1 MKGVET
7 AKATLQRGCRRLLGK
22 EQTLKFSTFFPGVTD
37 SFRGQW
43 GPWEARHCGGTTIPR
58 LISPCN
64 PAMGEADV
72 WDSVTTYEP
81 PSVFCPL
88 AAQYHNLT
96 GKRQNV

>member
-7 AKATLQRGCRRLLGK
+7 AKATLQRGCQASPGK
-22 EQTLKFSTFFPGVTD
+22 RANSSSPDCFPGITD

-43 GPWEARHCGGTTIPR
+43 RPWEARHCGGTAIPR

-64 PAMGEADV
+64 PAMGEADA

-81 PSVFCPL
+81 PSVFCSL

-96 GKRQNV
+96 GKRQSV